1 MFLIGWFSRSYF
13 YIFYTVWVSSDTI
26 YQFCI
31 PILLLF
37 LCPKCHHPGL
47 FLIYLNLWRL
57 YGASLVAQMFKHLP
71 AIWETGFDSWVG
83 KIPWRKE
90 WLPTVFLSG
99 EFHGQ
104 RSLAGYSPWGLRVRH
119 YRGTSTFTLLSKSYM
134 KPTSP
139 KPPCIL
145 SREWFFHPSNS

>member
-13 YIFYTVWVSSDTI
+13 YIFYTVWVSSNTI

-71 AIWETGFDSWVG
+71 VIWETGFDSWVG

-90 WLPTVFLSG
+90 WLPTPVFWPR
-99 EFHGQ
+99 EFHGLY
-104 RSLAGYSPWGLRVRH
+104 SLWGWKS
-119 YRGTSTFTLLSKSYM
+119 GTQLSNFYFH
-134 KPTSP
+134 TVG
-139 KPPCIL
+139 PCQL
-145 SREWFFHPSNS
+145 SVLNIAVCMCPSQTP